1 MNHRM
6 QTRIFIGVV
15 LVVLLSRSTRAAIQP
30 PMAILQ
36 QIRQQVQARQDLII
50 NGVVGG
56 VLFGASDVLAQRL
69 EQCSNEPPSASI
81 RKRKRD
87 EKQSTMQQLLAT
99 DNHFYRTV
107 DWKRCS
113 SAGILGACLSC
124 GLYPAAYGAIDK
136 IWKRKDLV
144 SLIQKSVVE
153 VFTVGVV
160 ANSLSMLVRG
170 LAPTASSSGNHSPA
184 QVLMHMKEELPK
196 VTLDDFKLWFPYNM
210 AAFTF
215 VPTPIRPLTTMIM
228 ETIWQTYMS
237 LCSNNYEQPTQGL
250 ALA

>member
-1 MNHRM
+1 MR
-6 QTRIFIGVV
+6 TVFSIWLV
-15 LVVLLSRSTRAAIQP
+15 LVLLSRSTRATIQP

-69 EQCSNEPPSASI
+69 EQCSDEPPSAR
-81 RKRKRD
+81 RKRNRD

-99 DNHFYRTV
+99 DKYFYRTV

-170 LAPTASSSGNHSPA
+170 LAPTATSSGNHSPA
-184 QVLMHMKEELPK
+184 QVLMHMKAELPK

-237 LCSNNYEQPTQGL
+237 LCSNNYEQQTEGL